1 MTVEAPSRVT
11 SPDVPQELN
20 RNVFVT
26 ALDVV
31 YNWGRMY
38 SIWPMAFGLACCAIE
53 MMGTLASRFD
63 LARFGAELMRA
74 SPRQADLIIVSGT
87 VTKKMVPQIV
97 RLYNQMAEP
106 KYVIAMGACATA
118 GGPFKEGYN
127 VVSGIDKYLPVD
139 VYIPGCPPTPQALL
153 QGVVKL
159 QEKIKQQSLLQVPW
173 YRKNERAEAIPV
185 PILGPDVIDPRQI
198 PLIEAELAKARA
210 ERAAELTR
218 QAEEVAPAEL
228 PAEEA
233 GPKAA
238 QTVEKAPKLP
248 EWDITPTAEAQALAD
263 RINQAFGAGTVM
275 PEKDVLVVDPA
286 RLPTL
291 GSYLR
296 DSQDLRYDLL
306 SNLTGVDYL
315 GRDPRFEVVY
325 HLYSTVRGGGVLV
338 LKARVPEDNPEIPSL
353 VSVWPSANLQER
365 EVWDLY
371 GIRFSGHPNLKR
383 ILTWEGFNGHPM
395 RKDWHEPYFEE
406 MNKPFSSRWPCGNF
420 QRADERTPYN
430 QNVAYPTEFP
440 DDEEWDLANWT
451 PEGEKLTVLEARD
464 LPGSGLHTEKIAIN
478 FGPQHPSTHGVFRMV
493 ATLEGER
500 IVDVEPV
507 IGYLHRNH
515 EKIGERNGWLMN
527 MPYTDRLDYL
537 NAMGNNFA
545 YAVAVE
551 KLTGIEVPERANYL
565 RVIMAE
571 LNRVFSHMAMVG
583 FFLNEMGVSTFTPF
597 IYAFTERELIL
608 DLFEEASGSRMMC
621 NYLRFGGVVNDVSD
635 DWLKR
640 AHYLVHERLPRRL
653 DEFEQLTRENEI
665 LLSRTKGVGA
675 IPAEVAI
682 AYGVTGPML
691 RAVGVPYDIRRVEP
705 YAVYDRFDFKIPLLY
720 NGDLY
725 DRYLIRILEAREAV
739 KILAQAL
746 DQIQPGPIQS
756 VKKAW
761 LMRAPAGEAY
771 GRIEHPKGELGFYL
785 VSNGTANPWR
795 YRVRSPSFVNI
806 GALREMA
813 RGCKVADLVII
824 MGALD
829 IVLGEV
835 DR

>member
-1 MTVEAPSRVT
+1 MTVEAPSSLA
-11 SPDVPQELN
+11 SPDVPEALN
-20 RNVFVT
+20 RNVFIT

-53 MMGTLASRFD
+53 MMGTLAARFD

-106 KYVIAMGACATA
+106 KYVIAMGACATS
-118 GGPFKEGYN
+118 GGPFKEGYA

-173 YRKNERAEAIPV
+173 YRKDERTEAVPV

-198 PLIEAELAKARA
+198 PLIQTELAKARA

-218 QAEEVAPAEL
+218 QAEEQAAPEPPAEQ
-228 PAEEA
+228 A
-233 GPKAA
+233 GPHSHRGIDKP
-238 QTVEKAPKLP
+238 PKLP
-248 EWDITPTAEAQALAD
+248 EWDITPTPAAQALAD
-263 RINQAFGAGTVM
+263 RINQALGAGAVT
-275 PEKDVLVVDPA
+275 PEKDVLAVDPA
-286 RLPTL
+286 RLPAV

-306 SNLTGVDYL
+306 SNVTGVDYL
-315 GRDPRFEVVY
+315 VRNPRFEVVY
-325 HLYSTVRGGGVLV
+325 HLYSTVRGGGALV
-338 LKARVPEDNPEIPSL
+338 LKARVPEEAPEIPSL
-353 VSVWPSANLQER
+353 VPVWPSADLQER

-371 GIRFSGHPNLKR
+371 GIRFNGHPNLKR

-395 RKDWHEPYFEE
+395 RKDWYEPYFEE
-406 MNKPFSSRWPCGNF
+406 TCKPFSSRWPCGNH
-420 QRADERTPYN
+420 QRADERSPYAH
-430 QNVAYPTEFP
+430 NVAYPTEFP
-440 DDEEWDLANWT
+440 DGEEWDLANWA
-451 PEGEKLTVLEARD
+451 PEGEKLTVVEARD
-464 LPGSGLHTEKIAIN
+464 LPGSGLRTEKIAIN

-493 ATLEGER
+493 ATLEGETV
-500 IVDVEPV
+500 VDLEPV
-507 IGYLHRNH
+507 VGYLHRNH

-537 NAMGNNFA
+537 NAMGNNFG
-545 YAVAVE
+545 YAIAVE
-551 KLTGIEVPERANYL
+551 KLAGIEVPERANYL

-571 LNRVFSHMAMVG
+571 LNRVFSHMSMVG

-621 NYLRFGGVVNDVSD
+621 NYLRFGGVANDVSD

-640 AHYLVHERLPRRL
+640 ARYLVHERLPRRM

-682 AYGVTGPML
+682 AHGITGPML

-705 YAVYDRFDFKIPLLY
+705 YAVYDRFDFKIPLLH

-725 DRYLIRILEAREAV
+725 DRFLIRILEAREAI

-746 DQIQPGPIQS
+746 DQIQPGPIMGG
-756 VKKAW
+756 KKAW
-761 LMRAPAGEAY
+761 QMRVPAGEAY
-771 GRIEHPKGELGFYL
+771 ARIEHPKGELGYYL
-785 VSNGTANPWR
+785 VSNGTTNPWR
-795 YRVRSPSFVNI
+795 YRVRSPSFINI
-806 GALREMA
+806 TALHEMA
-813 RGCKVADLVII
+813 RGHKVADIVII
-824 MGALD
+824 LGALD